1 MLEEG
6 AYVYVCGDGN
16 AMAQGVHKALV
27 EALVEHGGAGA
38 DGNGDGGKKEGA
50 EAILRAMKEKRRY
63 VLDVWS

>member
-1 MLEEG
+1 MLKEG

-27 EALVEHGGAGA
+27 EALVEHGGLGT
-38 DGNGDGGKKEGA
+38 GA
-50 EAILRAMKEKRRY
+50 EEKEAEAEAEAALRAMKEKKRY

>member
-1 MLEEG
+1 MLKEG

-27 EALVEHGGAGA
+27 EALAEHGGLGT
-38 DGNGDGGKKEGA
+38 GVEGEKGA
-50 EAILRAMKEKRRY
+50 EATLRAMKEKKRY